1 MSGFNPLSE
10 LKDWHIKLGCAL
22 VIVGAIALVVCIIK
36 SIVWV
41 INHVQI
47 I

>member
-1 MSGFNPLSE
+1 MNGFNPLGG
-10 LKDWHIKLGCAL
+10 LKDWHIKLSCAL
-22 VIVGAIALVVCIIK
+22 VIVGAIALIVWIIK
-36 SIVWV
+36 EIIWM